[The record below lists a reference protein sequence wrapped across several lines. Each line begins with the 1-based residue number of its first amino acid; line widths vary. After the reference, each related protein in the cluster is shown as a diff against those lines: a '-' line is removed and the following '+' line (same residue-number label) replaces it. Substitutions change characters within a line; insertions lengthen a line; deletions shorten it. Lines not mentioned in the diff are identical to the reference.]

1 MKWANEKAIQKVAFS
16 KKPFRSVAY
25 YGKEKKWKVIIQVF
39 VLVKTLMLLH
49 QKLWSHP
56 QLQRLELL
64 QRKTQ
69 KILPLIPILNIH

>member
-1 MKWANEKAIQKVAFS
+1 MS
-16 KKPFRSVAY
+16 KRESNSKGSLF
-25 YGKEKKWKVIIQVF
+25 KETISFCGLLWERKKKRKVIIQVY

-49 QKLWSHP
+49 QKLGSHP